1 VKFASLFPVLL
12 LLTATV
18 ANASADWS
26 TERKQTERKLDSIV
40 IPEIRFKDTPVREA
54 FALLAQQSTEHDQGS
69 AQDERGV
76 QIILKIDE
84 KAEDTLVNLNLD
96 NMSLREAL
104 RYTCILAGLKFQAD
118 NRVVIVALQSDPTI
132 AP

>member
-1 VKFASLFPVLL
+1 MKLPLRFSVLL
-12 LLTATV
+12 LLAATV
-18 ANASADWS
+18 ATASTDWS
-26 TERKQTERKLDSIV
+26 AERKQTERELDSII

-54 FALLAQQSTEHDQGS
+54 FAFLAEQSKEHDQGS
-69 AQDERGV
+69 VQDQRGI
-76 QIILKIDE
+76 QIILKVDE

-104 RYTCILAGLKFQAD
+104 RYTCMLAGLKFQAD
-118 NRVVIVALQSDPTI
+118 NQVVIVALQSDPTI

>member
-1 VKFASLFPVLL
+1 VKFASLVPVLVFL
-12 LLTATV
+12 ASTV
-18 ANASADWS
+18 ANASTDWS

-54 FALLAQQSTEHDQGS
+54 FAFIAEQSTEHDQSS
-69 AQDERGV
+69 AQDERGI

-104 RYTCILAGLKFQAD
+104 RYTCMLADLKFQAD